1 MAFLF
6 LISVDHVQAQWETGG
21 NAFTAGSCVKA
32 RFGTTNNTCDVQ
44 FISDSIERMRLTKD
58 GFFGI
63 GTTTPLRTFHVNGN
77 IRFEN
82 LQTSTDTT
90 AIMLDASGDL
100 STRSLSISNWN
111 AAFSWGNHAGLYR
124 PVSWVPDWTDVTNKP
139 NFATV
144 ATTGSYTDLDDTP
157 YLDSANWN
165 TAYSWGNH
173 VTVGYLTEE
182 TDPVWINDSTNYY
195 TKSMLADAGQS
206 EVHYGNLTNVPD
218 IQWENLEGEP
228 PDLSIFSNDNIG
240 YISEYQ
246 EILLN
251 EVNEALELSNNGGSV
266 LLKDINYWS
275 KNDADDLYYAEGK
288 VGVGLDAPRSKFHV
302 HSNALLP
309 DIPSNEVPS
318 DISIKSG
325 DADDDKGG
333 IISHG
338 KTKSVSAIRLTNYK
352 TGKTPEDG
360 LLIKMYNKDASITN
374 REDGSLSFQNNGSLL
389 VKLEQTDNLSI
400 TGGNL
405 AMNNNQIRFR
415 GSGDQNHRINYT
427 NENGL
432 DGLHIQGNKGVEIA
446 TTNQYGTARTVMTVK
461 DENVGIGTEDPET
474 SLEVHHGTLRV
485 SGGQSFGQ
493 DYARFVVDPGGS
505 YEHRLMELRNDQQGE
520 IMVVNGNGKVG
531 IGINT
536 PDYTLDIDGN
546 SRISNDLKVCQ
557 NVFADELIAT
567 APDWCDFVFDEEYEL
582 MSIDSLKRFIE
593 TNKHLP
599 DIQKGELIEQ
609 NGLKLKEMNQ
619 KMMQKIEELT
629 LYIIKLEDRIDQLEN
644 K

>member
-1 MAFLF
+1 
-6 LISVDHVQAQWETGG
+6 
-21 NAFTAGSCVKA
+21 
-32 RFGTTNNTCDVQ
+32 
-44 FISDSIERMRLTKD
+44 
-58 GFFGI
+58 
-63 GTTTPLRTFHVNGN
+63 
-77 IRFEN
+77 
-82 LQTSTDTT
+82 
-90 AIMLDASGDL
+90 
-100 STRSLSISNWN
+100 
-111 AAFSWGNHAGLYR
+111 
-124 PVSWVPDWTDVTNKP
+124 
-139 NFATV
+139 
-144 ATTGSYTDLDDTP
+144 
-157 YLDSANWN
+157 
-165 TAYSWGNH
+165 
-173 VTVGYLTEE
+173 
-182 TDPVWINDSTNYY
+182 
-195 TKSMLADAGQS
+195 
-206 EVHYGNLTNVPD
+206 
-218 IQWENLEGEP
+218 
-228 PDLSIFSNDNIG
+228 
-240 YISEYQ
+240 
-246 EILLN
+246 
-251 EVNEALELSNNGGSV
+251 
-266 LLKDINYWS
+266 
-275 KNDADDLYYAEGK
+275 
-288 VGVGLDAPRSKFHV
+288 
-302 HSNALLP
+302 LP